1 MKLSI
6 MSTFRKKNQPNW
18 VKWLW
23 RSYFGIIGVLL
34 ILFFLI
40 SMGWLGFMPSFEE
53 LENPKTNLA
62 TEIYTDD
69 GSLMGKYFIENR
81 TNVPYQQLS
90 PNLVN
95 ALLATEDARFYKHS
109 GIDPRAILRV
119 TFGVLT
125 FSHKG
130 GGSTLTQQLAKNLF
144 PRDPNANVFKLIFTK
159 FKEWV
164 VATKLERNYTK
175 EEIIAMY
182 FNTVDFGSLA
192 HGIKSASKTFF
203 DKEPKDLTIDES
215 AMLVGLLKAPS
226 AYSPV
231 RNPENA
237 LRRRNVVLHQMYH
250 YDYITKEQYETLKK
264 KPIDVSKYTIQ
275 DHTAGLGT
283 YFREYLRGELTKWC
297 ESHVKPDGTRYN
309 LYTDGLKVYTTINYK
324 MQKYAE
330 EAVKEYIGGTLQK
343 QFNQEWKGIKSAPFY
358 NLSKKEADELM
369 MRAVRQTPR
378 YNALKASGMSDLQI
392 TTEFMKPV
400 KMRVFTWRGE
410 RDTVMSPYDSI
421 KYYKSFLQCG
431 MMAVDP
437 KTGQVKAYVGG
448 INYKHFQFDHVS
460 LSQRQVGSTFK
471 PFVYT
476 LAMQEGE
483 FSPCS
488 MVPNVPVSFEM
499 GDGTTWTPSNSGNA
513 RDGEMVT
520 LRWALANSVNYISA
534 YLMKRYSPQAVITL
548 CRKMG
553 ITAEIPAVPSIC
565 LGTPELTLMEM
576 VGAFATYG
584 NQGIYNQPTYLVKIC
599 DNKGNVLETFTPK
612 KSQEAIDQ
620 QTAYLMIK
628 LMQGVVEG
636 GTASRLRYKYQLK
649 MPIAGKTGTT
659 QNNSDGWFMG
669 ITPQIAGGVWVG
681 CEDRSAHFRSTGQG
695 QGANTSLPVW
705 ALFVKKCYA
714 DKSLKLDEKMGFK
727 TPDKPITVETDCS
740 GPVEN
745 SNEDIFNK

>member
-1 MKLSI
+1 MNNKSAKP
-6 MSTFRKKNQPNW
+6 SW

-23 RSYFGIIGVLL
+23 WTYFSIIG
-34 ILFFLI
+34 ILVIMFFMI
-40 SMGWLGFMPSFEE
+40 SMGWMGFMPSFEE

-62 TEIYTDD
+62 TEIYADD
-69 GSLMGKYFIENR
+69 GSLLGKYFIENR
-81 TNVPYQQLS
+81 SNVPYQELS

-109 GIDPRAILRV
+109 GVDSRAIMRV
-119 TFGVLT
+119 TLGVLT
-125 FSHKG
+125 FSKKG

-144 PRDPNANVFKLIFTK
+144 PRDPKANVFKLIFSK

-203 DKEPKDLTIDES
+203 DKEPKELNIEES

-226 AYSPV
+226 AYSPI

-237 LRRRNVVLHQMYH
+237 LRRRNVVLHQMYK
-250 YDYITKEQYETLKK
+250 YDYITKEQFESIKA
-264 KPIDVSKYTIQ
+264 KPIDVSKYKIQ
-275 DHTAGLGT
+275 DHTAGLAT
-283 YFREYLRGELTKWC
+283 YFREFLRGELIKWC
-297 ESHVKPDGTRYN
+297 DAHVKPDGTKYN
-309 LYTDGLKVYTTINYK
+309 LYTDGLKVYTTINFK

-330 EAVKEYIGGTLQK
+330 ESVKEYLGGDLQK
-343 QFNQEWKGIKSAPFY
+343 QFFSHWKGIRNAPFY
-358 NLSKKEADELM
+358 NLSQLEVDELM
-369 MRAVRQTPR
+369 MRAIKQTPR
-378 YNALKASGMSDLQI
+378 FSALKASGMSDMQI
-392 TTEFMKPV
+392 KNEFMKPV
-400 KMRVFTWRGE
+400 KMRVFTYRGE
-410 RDTVMSPYDSI
+410 KDTLMSPYDSI

-437 KTGQVKAYVGG
+437 KNGQVKAYVGG
-448 INYKHFQFDHVS
+448 INYKHFQFDHVV
-460 LSQRQVGSTFK
+460 LSRRQVGSTFK

-499 GDGTTWTPSNSGNA
+499 GDGTTWTPSNSGDA

-520 LRWALANSVNYISA
+520 LRWALANSVNYVSA

-553 ITAEIPAVPSIC
+553 ITGEIPAVPSIC
-565 LGTPELTLMEM
+565 LGTPELTLIEM
-576 VGAFATYG
+576 VGAFATYA
-584 NQGIYNQPTYLVKIC
+584 NQGVFNQPSFLLKIC
-599 DNKGNVLETFTPK
+599 DNKGNVIETFSTQKP
-612 KSQEAIDQ
+612 QEVIDQ
-620 QTAYLMIK
+620 QTAFLMIK

-636 GTASRLRYKYQLK
+636 GTASRLRYKYELK

-669 ITPQIAGGVWVG
+669 LTPQLAGGVWVG
-681 CEDRSAHFRSTGQG
+681 CEDRAAHFRTTAQG
-695 QGANTSLPVW
+695 QGANTALPVW
-705 ALFVKKCYA
+705 ALFIKKCYK
-714 DKSLKLDEKMGFK
+714 DKSLKLDEKATF
-727 TPDKPITVETDCS
+727 TAPQKPITVETDCAGS
-740 GPVEN
+740 VEN
-745 SNEDIFNK
+745 PKDNIFDK

>member
-1 MKLSI
+1 MAISH
-6 MSTFRKKNQPNW
+6 KNAPTSW
-18 VKWLW
+18 IKWLW
-23 RSYFGIIGVLL
+23 YSYFGAIGVIL
-34 ILFFLI
+34 IIFILI
-40 SMGWLGFMPSFEE
+40 SLGWLGFMPSFEE

-69 GSLMGKYFIENR
+69 GSTLGKYFIENR
-81 TNVPYQQLS
+81 TNVPFQELS
-90 PNLVN
+90 PNLIN

-119 TFGVLT
+119 TIGVLT
-125 FSHKG
+125 FSNKG

-144 PRDPNANVFKLIFTK
+144 PRDPNANIFKLVFTK
-159 FKEWV
+159 LKEWV
-164 VATKLERNYTK
+164 VAAKLERNYTK

-192 HGIKSASKTFF
+192 HGIKSAAKTYF
-203 DKEPKDLTIDES
+203 DKSPKELTIEES
-215 AMLVGLLKAPS
+215 AMLVGLLKAPT
-226 AYSPV
+226 AYSPI

-237 LRRRNVVLHQMYH
+237 LHRRNVVLHQMYH
-250 YDYITKEQYETLKK
+250 YDYITKTQYEELKK
-264 KPIDVSKYTIQ
+264 KPIDVSKYSIQ
-275 DHTAGLGT
+275 DHTAGIGT
-283 YFREYLRGELTKWC
+283 YFREFLRPELVKWC
-297 ESHVKPDGTRYN
+297 DSHVKSDGNKYN

-330 EAVKEYIGGTLQK
+330 EAVKEYIGGDLQK
-343 QFNQEWKGIKSAPFY
+343 QFFTQWKKIKKAPFY
-358 NLSKKEADELM
+358 NLSQKEVDELM
-369 MRAVRQTPR
+369 MHSVKQTPR
-378 YNALKASGMSDLQI
+378 YSALKVSGMSDMQI
-392 TTEFMKPV
+392 KNEFMKPV
-400 KMRVFTWRGE
+400 KMRIFTWRGE
-410 RDTVMSPYDSI
+410 KDTIMSPFDSI

-431 MMAVDP
+431 LMAVDP
-437 KTGQVKAYVGG
+437 LSGKIKAYVGG
-448 INYKHFQFDHVS
+448 INYKHFQYDHVS

-534 YLMKRYSPQAVITL
+534 YLMKRYSPQSVITL

-565 LGTPELTLMEM
+565 LGTPELTLFEM
-576 VGAFATYG
+576 VGAFATYA

-636 GTASRLRYKYQLK
+636 GTASRLRYKYELK

-669 ITPQIAGGVWVG
+669 ITPQISGGVWVG
-681 CEDRSAHFRSTGQG
+681 CEDRSAHFRSTAQG
-695 QGANTSLPVW
+695 QGANTALPVW
-705 ALFVKKCYA
+705 AIFLKKCYA
-714 DKSLKLDEKMGFK
+714 DKSLKLDEKKGFK
-727 TPDKPITVETDCS
+727 QPDKPITVETDCNTSDSEPKS
-740 GPVEN
+740 G
-745 SNEDIFNK
+745 IFD

>member
-1 MKLSI
+1 MAISRKSS
-6 MSTFRKKNQPNW
+6 STNW
-18 VKWLW
+18 IKWLW
-23 RSYFGIIGVLL
+23 SFYLGTIGVIL
-34 ILFFLI
+34 IIFILI
-40 SMGWLGFMPSFEE
+40 SLGWLGFMPSFEE

-62 TEIYTDD
+62 TEIYTED
-69 GSLMGKYFIENR
+69 GSILGKYFVENR
-81 TNVPYQQLS
+81 TNVPFQDLS
-90 PNLVN
+90 PNLIN

-119 TFGVLT
+119 TVGVLT
-125 FSHKG
+125 FSNKG

-144 PRDPNANVFKLIFTK
+144 PRDPNANIFKLVFTK
-159 FKEWV
+159 LKEWV
-164 VATKLERNYTK
+164 VAAKLERNYTK

-203 DKEPKDLTIDES
+203 DKSPKDLTIEES
-215 AMLVGLLKAPS
+215 AMLVGLLKAPT
-226 AYSPV
+226 AYSPI

-250 YDYITKEQYETLKK
+250 YDYITKPQYEELKK
-264 KPIDVSKYTIQ
+264 KPIDVSKYSIQ
-275 DHTAGLGT
+275 DHTAGIGT
-283 YFREYLRGELTKWC
+283 YFREYLRPELVKWC
-297 ESHVKPDGTRYN
+297 DSHVKSDGNRYN

-330 EAVKEYIGGTLQK
+330 EAVKEYIGGDLQK
-343 QFNQEWKGIKSAPFY
+343 QFFTQWKNVKNAPFY
-358 NLSKKEADELM
+358 NLSQKEVDELM
-369 MRAVRQTPR
+369 MHSVKQTSR
-378 YNALKASGMSDLQI
+378 YSALKVSGMSDMQI
-392 TTEFMKPV
+392 KNEFMKPV

-410 RDTVMSPYDSI
+410 KDTIMSPFDSI

-431 MMAVDP
+431 LMAVDP
-437 KTGQVKAYVGG
+437 LSGKIKAYVGG
-448 INYKHFQFDHVS
+448 INYKHFQYDHVS

-488 MVPNVPVSFEM
+488 MIPNVPVSFEM

-534 YLMKRYSPQAVITL
+534 YLMKRYSPQSVITL

-553 ITAEIPAVPSIC
+553 ITGEIPAVPSIC
-565 LGTPELTLMEM
+565 LGTPELTLFEM
-576 VGAFATYG
+576 VGAFATYA

-636 GTASRLRYKYQLK
+636 GTASRLRYKYELK

-669 ITPQIAGGVWVG
+669 ITPQISGGVWVG
-681 CEDRSAHFRSTGQG
+681 CEDRSAHFRNTTQG
-695 QGANTSLPVW
+695 QGANTALPVW
-705 ALFVKKCYA
+705 AIFLKKCYA
-714 DKSLKLDEKMGFK
+714 DKSLKFDEKKGFK
-727 TPDKPITVETDCS
+727 QPDNPITIETDCNTSDNEPKS
-740 GPVEN
+740 G
-745 SNEDIFNK
+745 IFD